1 MGFEQSE
8 LSRSIEQS
16 QCDGDKI
23 LDEISRHIDDCDI
36 AMRRETILDIIE
48 DNINENGTVSVYD
61 IARINE
67 VVPES
72 NLRNLGSDEN
82 VAAALNAIGSNKAG
96 LFRIIVAL
104 LLGVAGI
111 GMMVYGFIQQNKE
124 HKATIDSIRSSSEAI
139 KKNTLQFKTVT
150 ISLNDKPLIND
161 EVISIYGKIKELWS
175 QIVGPDGKSLT
186 SSPEDFIKNP
196 VYPISEKTKEINKI
210 IQTKIWRGEV
220 SDVRRLNLAVSSL
233 TSDLSATSNKVEKWF
248 DAFLEHMTKGRELPS
263 QFPDFIE
270 ALYIKDPFTGKQ
282 TYPGGILESFL
293 TATQTAWPHRYPE
306 SSLTKEASAEL
317 TAAKTAYSMDFILKG
332 ASANIADACTYAM
345 EMGSNSAENIK
356 RISELSTKIAS
367 RLKIA
372 EDKAKHSLE
381 NLEGIYRGDYK
392 VHLTKV
398 RGQLSDFN
406 KLNEAISRSIINGVA
421 VGKQTDKFLKQLKAF
436 DDLVSSMRYK
446 AYKAAGEKKAAGNNG
461 IGFTFGL
468 NSLDEQS
475 TWVDDTI
482 VQAASATK
490 VSVEDPNDPTDIAN
504 AFDEAGLDKYLEEA
518 ELEITAVEKLRD
530 IADRIQESGTISR
543 ADVNAIENAAPGLL
557 SYMEDQP
564 NFTFRPST
572 VGLEPALNALG
583 DRISAKGGIL
593 AAIIAA
599 ILGVIGFIIAK
610 VFGGNGGAGKAAPE
624 GIPSPAPEV
633 KTTNEAAKATAD
645 KEVEET
651 KRKWREE
658 DERKRKEWARENEER
673 LARLAEQARE
683 ASAEQ
688 ARQIEAEK
696 KKIEEEQ
703 KKRAAERAEF
713 ERESRIMDPAKASD
727 IIGSR
732 PEAAKSYIFS
742 IDKTDA
748 HLPESVLVI
757 YRQIVNSLLRYG
769 SSDAVI
775 TKNLSVSWLLRMQP
789 SIASF
794 SNKESV
800 NDWYNT
806 FIYAP
811 DAVKRVKTA
820 CALLDGVGEKI
831 DEISDLTAKA
841 HNAAV
846 KFWSKKPTEFRSV
859 SDFNDAMSSTGL
871 GDALSKLKERS
882 VELQELTGK
891 INPVRAELKYNF
903 IDVTKSDAIAKMN
916 PIPVQIDALNTEYA
930 KHTLPSSILKFRDS
944 MENIQKKISNEDRH
958 QDYHGGMRGSNFYM
972 ADNVYGSKGLS
983 GKDNGR
989 GVNLEL
995 RKKLIEAGMPAEV
1008 FASIARIQRE
1018 QIDFVNQAHRRIQG
1032 AVNSSAYV
1040 LGDLRRFYEAAVS
1053 RGHDNVKYQEQLKS
1067 LIDAFRNKDK
1077 S

>member
-111 GMMVYGFIQQNKE
+111 GMMVYGFIQQNKD

-139 KKNTLQFKTVT
+139 QKNTLQFKTVT

-161 EVISIYGKIKELWS
+161 EVIGIYGKIKELWA
-175 QIVGPDGKSLT
+175 QIVGPDGKSLD
-186 SSPEDFIKNP
+186 SIPSDFIKNP

-220 SDVRRLNLAVSSL
+220 GDIKRLNAAVASL

-248 DAFLEHMTKGRELPS
+248 DAFLEHMTKGNPLPS
-263 QFPDFIE
+263 QFPDFLE

-282 TYPGGILESFL
+282 SYPGGILEGFL

-306 SSLTKEASAEL
+306 SSLTK
-317 TAAKTAYSMDFILKG
+317 AAQSDLVSVKTAYSMDLILKG
-332 ASANIADACTYAM
+332 GSANIADACTYAM

-381 NLEGIYRGDYK
+381 KLEGMQRGDYK

-398 RGQLSDFN
+398 RTQLSDFN
-406 KLNEAISRSIINGVA
+406 KLNEAINRAIINGIA
-421 VGKQTDKFLKQLKAF
+421 VGKQTDKFLKQLKAY

-475 TWVDDTI
+475 TWVDDA
-482 VQAASATK
+482 VAQAASATK
-490 VSVEDPNDPTDIAN
+490 VAVDDPNDPTDIAN
-504 AFDEAGLDKYLEEA
+504 SFDEAGLDKYLEEA

-530 IADRIQESGTISR
+530 IADRIHETGTISR
-543 ADVNAIENAAPGLL
+543 ADVNEIENAAPGLL

-583 DRISAKGGIL
+583 NRISAKGGIL

-610 VFGGNGGAGKAAPE
+610 VFGGKSGAGKE
-624 GIPSPAPEV
+624 VGGIQTPSPEV
-633 KTTNEAAKATAD
+633 KEVTEKAKAAGTKAVTDVKTKWEAHAQQRQRELARDLEERRARAAEIATKQAAEELKKAEEAAKQRQA
-645 KEVEET
+645 
-651 KRKWREE
+651 
-658 DERKRKEWARENEER
+658 EWDRRAREDRIHNPATLGYGDINNEH
-673 LARLAEQARE
+673 
-683 ASAEQ
+683 
-688 ARQIEAEK
+688 
-696 KKIEEEQ
+696 
-703 KKRAAERAEF
+703 
-713 ERESRIMDPAKASD
+713 AKN
-727 IIGSR
+727 
-732 PEAAKSYIFS
+732 YIYS
-742 IDKTDA
+742 VDKTDA
-748 HLPESVLVI
+748 HLPEKVI
-757 YRQIVNSLLRYG
+757 SAYNDVVRLMLRNG
-769 SSDAVI
+769 ARELPFIKD
-775 TKNLSVSWLLRMQP
+775 LCLSWLVAKQP
-789 SIASF
+789 SILAF
-794 SNKESV
+794 SSPSNV
-800 NDWYNT
+800 NEYYNT
-806 FIYAP
+806 FIFAP
-811 DAVKRVKTA
+811 DALARVKRA
-820 CALLDGVGEKI
+820 CGLCDGVGERI
-831 DEISDLTAKA
+831 LEVSNLTQDAHRKA
-841 HNAAV
+841 IT
-846 KFWSKKPTEFRSV
+846 FWSKKPREFRSMD
-859 SDFNDAMSSTGL
+859 DFNQAMAASGFGEALAKVKELSNQLDADTKAISPM
-871 GDALSKLKERS
+871 
-882 VELQELTGK
+882 
-891 INPVRAELKYNF
+891 RAELKYNF
-903 IDVTKSDAIAKMN
+903 VDVTKPDELLHAD
-916 PIPVQIDALNTEYA
+916 PIPKGLDSLSTEYG
-930 KHTLPSSILKFRDS
+930 KESLPKSILKFRDAIN
-944 MENIQKKISNEDRH
+944 EIAKKMDEESRH
-958 QDYHGGMRGSNFYM
+958 QSYDGGTRKNGGFYL
-972 ADNVYGSKGLS
+972 ANNVYGSAGVS
-983 GKDNGR
+983 GNGTGR
-989 GVNLEL
+989 GVNLSL
-995 RKKLIEAGMPAEV
+995 RKELMDAGMPAEV
-1008 FASIARIQRE
+1008 FAAIARVERE
-1018 QIDFVNQAHRRIQG
+1018 QVDFVNQAHRKIQG
-1032 AVNSSAYV
+1032 AVNSTAYV
-1040 LGDLRRFYEAAVS
+1040 VGDLRRHYESAVS
-1053 RGHDNVKYQEQLKS
+1053 LSRNNVTYQEKLATLIKTFSDEEKS
-1067 LIDAFRNKDK
+1067 
-1077 S
+1077 

>member
-23 LDEISRHIDDCDI
+23 LDEINRHIDDCDI
-36 AMRRETILDIIE
+36 AMRRETVLDIIE

-82 VAAALNAIGSNKAG
+82 VAAALNAIGENKAG
-96 LFRIIVAL
+96 LFRLVIGL
-104 LLGVAGI
+104 LMGIAGI
-111 GMMVYGFIQQNKE
+111 GMMVYGFIQKNKD
-124 HKATIDSIRSSSEAI
+124 HQATIDSIRASSDAI
-139 KKNTLQFKTVT
+139 QKNTLQFKTTT
-150 ISLNDKPLIND
+150 ISLSDKPVITD
-161 EVISIYGKIKELWS
+161 EVIAIYGKIKELWS
-175 QIVGPDGKSLT
+175 QIVGDDGKPLT

-196 VYPISEKTKEINKI
+196 VYPITQKTKEINKI

-220 SDVRRLNLAVSSL
+220 GDIKRLNAAVASL

-248 DAFLEHMTKGRELPS
+248 DAFLEHMTKGNPLPS
-263 QFPDFIE
+263 QFPDFLE

-282 TYPGGILESFL
+282 SYPGGILEGFL

-306 SSLTKEASAEL
+306 SSLTK
-317 TAAKTAYSMDFILKG
+317 AAQSDLVSVKTAYSMDLILKG
-332 ASANIADACTYAM
+332 GSANIADACTYAM

-381 NLEGIYRGDYK
+381 KLEGMQRGDYK

-398 RGQLSDFN
+398 RTQLSDFN
-406 KLNEAISRSIINGVA
+406 KLNEAIDRAIINGIA

-436 DDLVSSMRYK
+436 DDLVSSMRFK
-446 AYKAAGEKKAAGNNG
+446 AYKAAGEKKAAGNNS
-461 IGFTFGL
+461 IGYTFGL

-475 TWVDDTI
+475 TWVDDA
-482 VQAASATK
+482 VAQAASATK
-490 VSVEDPNDPTDIAN
+490 VAVDDPNDPTDIAN
-504 AFDEAGLDKYLEEA
+504 SFDEAGLDKYLEEA
-518 ELEITAVEKLRD
+518 ELEITAVEKLRN
-530 IADRIQESGTISR
+530 IADRIHETGTISR
-543 ADVNAIENAAPGLL
+543 ADVNEIENAAPGLL

-583 DRISAKGGIL
+583 SRISAKGGIL

-610 VFGGNGGAGKAAPE
+610 VFGGKGGAGKDAPG
-624 GIPSPAPEV
+624 GIPSPSPEV
-633 KTTNEAAKATAD
+633 KATNESAKANAD
-645 KEVEET
+645 KEIADA

-658 DERKRKEWARENEER
+658 DDRKRKEQAREREER
-673 LARLAEQARE
+673 LAKLAEQASR

-696 KKIEEEQ
+696 KKLEEET
-703 KKRAAERAEF
+703 KKQAAARAIE
-713 ERESRIMDPAKASD
+713 ERESRIMDPANASR
-727 IIGSR
+727 IMGNQ
-732 PEAAKSYIFS
+732 PQAADAYIFS

-748 HLPESVLVI
+748 HLPEPVLTI
-757 YRQIVNSLLRYG
+757 YRQIVKSLLRYG
-769 SSDAVI
+769 ASEAI
-775 TKNLSVSWLLRMQP
+775 IAKNLSVSWLLRMQP
-789 SIASF
+789 SIATFTS
-794 SNKESV
+794 KE
-800 NDWYNT
+800 NINTWYNT

-811 DAVKRVKTA
+811 DAVKRVKNA

-831 DEISDLTAKA
+831 DEISDLAAKA
-841 HNAAV
+841 HNAAIA
-846 KFWSKKPTEFRSV
+846 FWNKKPTEFRSMAQ
-859 SDFNDAMSSTGL
+859 FNEAMASTGL
-871 GDALSKLKERS
+871 GEALSKIKDRS
-882 VELQELTGK
+882 AELQEMAAK
-891 INPVRAELKYNF
+891 INPVRSELKYNF
-903 IDVTKSDAIAKMN
+903 IDVTKSDAIAKLN
-916 PIPVQIDALNTEYA
+916 PIPVQIEALNAEYA
-930 KHTLPSSILKFRDS
+930 KHTLPKGILKFRDS
-944 MENIQKKISNEDRH
+944 IESIQNKISKDDRH

-972 ADNVYGSKGLS
+972 ADNVYGSKGMS

-1008 FASIARIQRE
+1008 FAAIARVQRE
-1018 QIDFVNQAHRRIQG
+1018 QIDYVNQAHRRIQG
-1032 AVNSSAYV
+1032 AVNNSAYV
-1040 LGDLRRFYEAAVS
+1040 IGDLRRYYESAMSVG
-1053 RGHDNVKYQEQLKS
+1053 RDNVVYQERLSALIKAFKS
-1067 LIDAFRNKDK
+1067 KE
-1077 S
+1077 